1 MQVSAT
7 SNSRSDNTQAEYQRK
22 LTPKGGVTLP
32 VEVRRLLGVEP
43 RGEVRF
49 RVSADKVELLAPAMT
64 FEQTFGSVNSGKQ
77 PLDFKKVREIAI
89 EDHVQRA
96 VNKIKT

>member
-1 MQVSAT
+1 MQVST
-7 SNSRSDNTQAEYQRK
+7 PSNSQSDNTQAEYQRK

-49 RVSADKVELLAPAMT
+49 RVVDDKVELLPPAMT
-64 FEQTFGSVNSGKQ
+64 FEETFGSVNSGKQ
-77 PLDFKKVREIAI
+77 PLDFQKAREIAI

-96 VNKIKT
+96 VNNMRR